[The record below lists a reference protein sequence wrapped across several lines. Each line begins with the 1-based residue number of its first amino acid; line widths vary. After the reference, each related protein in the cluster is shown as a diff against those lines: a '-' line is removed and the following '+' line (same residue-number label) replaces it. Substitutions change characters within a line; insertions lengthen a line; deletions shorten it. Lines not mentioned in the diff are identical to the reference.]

1 MVNYDLPAKP
11 VAHCQCAGAVCSQ
24 LEVLVEVS
32 KGEIGTLTAISDTIR
47 IRICMNIKQ
56 ERGHLA

>member
-1 MVNYDLPAKP
+1 MVNYDLPPKP
-11 VAHCQCAGAVCSQ
+11 VAHCQCAGAVYSE

-32 KGEIGTLTAISDTIR
+32 KGGIGTLTAISDT

>member
-1 MVNYDLPAKP
+1 MVNYDLPPKP
-11 VAHCQCAGAVCSQ
+11 VAHCQCAGAVYSE

-32 KGEIGTLTAISDTIR
+32 KGGIGTLIAISDT

-56 ERGHLA
+56 